1 MITIGEAIK
10 KARIEKGLSRSE
22 LSFEARIP
30 VQNIYQWETDR
41 AYPSIINLIPVAD
54 VLGVTLDELVGR
66 TVATDGRNGN

>member
-1 MITIGEAIK
+1 MLTIGEAIK
-10 KARIEKGLSRSE
+10 KARIDKGLSRSE

-41 AYPSIINLIPVAD
+41 AYPSIINLILVAD

-66 TVATDGRNGN
+66 TVKADDK

>member
-1 MITIGEAIK
+1 MLTIGEAIK
-10 KARIEKGLSRSE
+10 KARIDKGLSRSE
-22 LSFEARIP
+22 LSFEARVP

-66 TVATDGRNGN
+66 TVASDERN

>member
-1 MITIGEAIK
+1 MLTIGEAIK
-10 KARIEKGLSRSE
+10 KARIDKGLSRSE
-22 LSFEARIP
+22 LSFEARVP

-66 TVATDGRNGN
+66 TVATDGRK

>member
-1 MITIGEAIK
+1 MGCNMLTIGEAIK
-10 KARIEKGLSRSE
+10 KARIDKGLSRSK

-66 TVATDGRNGN
+66 MVKADE

>member
-1 MITIGEAIK
+1 MLTIGAAIK
-10 KARIEKGLSRSE
+10 KARIDKGLSRSE

-66 TVATDGRNGN
+66 TVKADERN